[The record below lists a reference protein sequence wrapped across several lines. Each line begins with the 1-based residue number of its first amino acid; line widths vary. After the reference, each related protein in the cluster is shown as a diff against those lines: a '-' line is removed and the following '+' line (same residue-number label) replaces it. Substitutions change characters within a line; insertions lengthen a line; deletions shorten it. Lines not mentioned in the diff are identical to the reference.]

1 MVKKAKWLKNV
12 KKAFSPDSK
21 KLKHESV
28 ECQDSVI
35 SYPVLIATSRSSS
48 PQFEVRVDEV
58 NYEQKKN
65 LYPPSSDSVTATV
78 AHVLVD
84 SPPSSPE
91 SVHQAI
97 VVNRFAGKSKEE
109 AAAILIQSTFRGH
122 LARRESQ
129 VMRGQERLKLLM
141 EGSVVQRQAA
151 ITLKCMQTLSRV
163 QSQIRSRRIR
173 MSEEN
178 QARHKQ
184 LLQKHAKEL
193 GGLKNGG
200 NWNYSNQSKEQ
211 VEAGMLHKYEATMR
225 RERAL
230 AYAFTHQVLP
240 CIPNSNFSA

>member
-1 MVKKAKWLKNV
+1 M
-12 KKAFSPDSK
+12 
-21 KLKHESV
+21 KHESV

-122 LARRESQ
+122 LVCCGLIRTCLLSQSCIIPLVEFFLSLRYNVREQ
-129 VMRGQERLKLLM
+129 GFFFKCNVLLLWFL
-141 EGSVVQRQAA
+141 QCRQ
-151 ITLKCMQTLSRV
+151 
-163 QSQIRSRRIR
+163 
-173 MSEEN
+173 EEN
-178 QARHKQ
+178 
-184 LLQKHAKEL
+184 
-193 GGLKNGG
+193 
-200 NWNYSNQSKEQ
+200 
-211 VEAGMLHKYEATMR
+211 R
-225 RERAL
+225 R
-230 AYAFTHQVLP
+230 
-240 CIPNSNFSA
+240 